1 MKRFTFP
8 LFIAGLCLVAAAMVF
23 MLDPAAAAGASAF
36 GLVMAE
42 AGAASTDDLKKLSTE
57 FKQVGDDLKKF
68 AEDAQKEIKQH
79 GAMTAETKDS
89 VDKLLVK
96 STELDGRIKEIE
108 QKLVRRG
115 SEGGDRVKSVG
126 ELVVDND
133 QVKSMLDRKSG
144 TVRVSVKAIT
154 SDAESA
160 GALVAPQ
167 RLPGIIA
174 PPQRRMTV
182 RDLLTPG
189 RTSSSALEYV
199 REAGFTNAAAPVAEG
214 NQKPQSGITFEQD
227 TANVRTIAHWV
238 HATKQILDDAPM
250 LQSYID
256 GRLRYG
262 LMFVEEGQLLKGAGT
277 GQNLHGI
284 VPQAVAFDPAFVPA
298 HATIIDTLR
307 LALLQA
313 ELAEYPATGI
323 TLHPTDWARI
333 ELTKDNEGRYIFAN
347 PNQLLGPALW
357 GKPVVPTQAMD
368 ESEFLVGA
376 FQLGAQIFDRE
387 DANVEIS
394 TEDRDNFVKNMVTI
408 RAEERLALAV
418 YRPEAFVTGELVPV
432 EAVEP
437 EEPEG

>member
-57 FKQVGDDLKKF
+57 FKQVGDELKKF

-79 GAMTAETKDS
+79 GTMTAETKES

-108 QKLVRRG
+108 QKLARRPG
-115 SEGGDRVKSVG
+115 EDDQAKSLG
-126 ELVVDND
+126 QTVVDND
-133 QVKSMLDRKSG
+133 QVKALLSSKSG
-144 TVRVSVKAIT
+144 RVRVSVKAIT
-154 SDAESA
+154 SGGASA
-160 GALVAPQ
+160 GPLVVPQ
-167 RLPGIIA
+167 RLPGLIA
-174 PPQRRMTV
+174 PPDRRMTV

-189 RTSSSALEYV
+189 RTSSSSLEYV
-199 REAGFTNAAAPVAEG
+199 RETGFTNNAAPVAEG
-214 NQKPQSGITFEQD
+214 AQKPESDITFEQD

-284 VPQAVAFDPAFVPA
+284 VPQASAFDPAFVPA
-298 HATIIDTLR
+298 HATLIDTLR

-313 ELAEYPATGI
+313 ELAEYPSTGI
-323 TLHPTDWARI
+323 VLHPTDWARI
-333 ELTKDNEGRYIFAN
+333 ELTKDNEGRYVFAN
-347 PNQLLGPALW
+347 PNQLLGPGLW

-368 ESEFLVGA
+368 VAEFLVGA

-394 TEDRDNFVKNMVTI
+394 TEDRDNFIKNMVTI
-408 RAEERLALAV
+408 RGEERLTLAV

-432 EAVEP
+432 EAEEP
-437 EEPEG
+437 EEP